1 MKKIMMIL
9 MIFMFAFTCVGG
21 SVFILAD
28 IPAAVQEDKDK
39 NASEDSGD
47 NETSTTASGY
57 WSSSSYY
64 DSSFEGGTG
73 TSSDPYL
80 ISNAG
85 QLARLAYLSN
95 SSSYYS
101 SYNSKTYQLTDDIDL
116 SAHYWIP
123 IGLKYA
129 FQGNFYGNYHTIKG
143 MTCYMSSG
151 TDSNY
156 YATADNANSYICALF
171 GKVYGDVAI
180 FNFSLSNVSITTA
193 SASMST
199 KYYKFSA
206 VAGLALASS
215 DNTPMIS
222 NVNLFGN
229 IKSSLTGTATEFL
242 MAGAV
247 CYTEGAVI
255 SNVSSYMT
263 MYDSSNMSTSS
274 SSTSIC
280 GGIAAFITSESF
292 VIECA
297 MLGYIDFYGFGGGNT
312 YAGGI
317 VGQLGGSSTLKT
329 SYVTRGG
336 YHTNTS
342 SCYMW
347 LSRHC
352 GGAIAGNLSDGGSK
366 VISCW
371 SFLSVKLNSGGTG
384 STFKGVIVGYNNG
397 TLTCNAYGAPFAS
410 NSTDLYGKQNGAI
423 SEIWGLQLSSFRQSS
438 TFNTYMKK
446 TGGENWYYGDWYYDA
461 TYYNHLNYGFPVL
474 KASLCYVSTLNNDYT
489 ATSYVTAVGT
499 GIDETYT
506 SGGNNST
513 AISTYALIGGSLLV
527 KSTRKA
533 GCCYRGIYTARGD
546 KVDSRVVD
554 SNSFTT
560 AYHQIGATTYDATY
574 GSKNCYLQ
582 VMYCPP
588 TTDYWQNNYASSFA
602 GGSGTSSSPYLI
614 SNAEQLA
621 RLAYLSN
628 DSSNYSAYQSKFYK
642 LTADIDLSGKIWTPI
657 GNKYPFTGDFNG
669 AGYTING
676 LTCRCF
682 NEIDPTYY
690 VADTTSSLIGYI
702 RIGLFGQVKGSLTNF
717 VLTNVDIGDDDELCI
732 PFYDI
737 FKYVYIGAVC
747 GQLTGNKTGSR
758 AGVYKVGAFGS
769 VSFYSVEGSMSMN
782 VGGLVGELSLD
793 ASILE
798 SFNSAYVKFETKY
811 VGAAIFG
818 VGGLA
823 GTMKGDSDTST
834 TYYPTIATSYNN
846 GSVSSYSIYTG
857 GLVGSVSKRA
867 YMYRSY
873 NIGKVSAAGFLGGLV
888 GGESDVFA
896 AYNCFS
902 DMDFGN
908 VYIVNRG
915 GKYVS
920 GSTSYKGVL
929 CGGSTTSS
937 VYSYCGYN
945 SEKGSAFG
953 TNTPST
959 TGLNSYT
966 SSSTYRPNY
975 NVSSY
980 PVYTSGSATWSKTTT
995 MATNSSATW
1004 TMPSSSYSYM
1014 NNRFPVLSWSLRY
1027 RSVATSFSQC
1037 GTTTI
1042 NITGVGASDTRTTAT
1057 STYAILGSDIS
1068 VKTTATSGSYGTYS
1082 GIYETNLSGTKEL
1095 AVTETSEYQFTK
1107 TSSFNQVRIAI
1118 SGSTTNAYV
1127 SFDVSSFTDS
1137 TNYKLCFVDNNT
1149 YSSANMNNA
1158 VSFSKIVFYKQTSS
1172 GSWSSVSL
1180 PSYTLSGA
1188 TLSNNTLT
1196 VSAVTG
1202 NYYSSKAV
1210 RIYNSGNLISSLSC
1224 TYSYPTTYGTYVK
1237 GGVYSNGVNAY
1248 YGVYSGNPVT
1258 TITKLVAYTPTES
1271 GVNYPSS
1278 TSTCGSFTINYYTSG
1293 NPFVSTTTTTSSSVS
1308 TIVTSRAYRPTTF
1321 TINANIEAWQFKGWY
1336 NSTSS
1341 TISTS
1346 TCAGTPTSTSSSY
1359 VWTPTNTTTTYVYAV
1374 FVPRTTSTIFNGAWT
1389 SEDGGATYSRKNTS
1403 SITTDSVACT
1413 YPSAYIKY
1421 VKQTYSAI
1429 INETQTTQ
1437 SSQTS
1442 STMLVV
1448 HTKGKKYDL
1457 GINPSSNYEFEGW
1470 YYISDN
1476 LTSDNISTASC
1487 ITTSTTFTTSTG
1499 TFPPGVFAKFK
1510 RKILTITAYVMTDES
1525 GYGTYTNTNTGG
1537 KPTYNF
1543 YNSSNQ
1549 LTTQTMSSVSVYP
1562 NSIQSGTPIMIAN
1575 TGVSS
1580 GYVYMGYSLGSGT
1593 SPNTNSMN
1601 TIIISSGTTTDITL
1615 RFYYKK
1621 VSGNTLQYISKNST
1635 EYASDYTVSFVSGYN
1650 FTKNAAGFYESQNF
1664 GMHNSYALAKVTFN
1678 LKTAGDV
1685 TFDVIN
1691 YAESSYDFGIFSNI
1705 DATLTTSSS
1714 ADNSNVYKSFSGLQ
1728 SPNITHVIYNNVSAG
1743 EHFVYVKYK
1752 KDGSAN
1758 AGYDSL
1764 QFRLATELSNHSY
1777 YYFEHGKYPQ
1787 SYVGD
1792 TLNNQMINDNANV
1805 TQTSSKISYFNGTS
1819 NVDIPIY
1826 KYNNEEYVRLK
1837 PDATFTIKLNGVSK
1851 TFSSSMYYYF
1861 KVEPIRWRVS
1871 NYEPTF
1877 PPTKWSSHGANYAGF
1892 SVVTDKILGV
1902 GAVNALTTKEGWR
1915 YVESN
1920 MYNNVK
1926 DSNSFVNPQLYFGT
1940 NDLAENWKYGA
1951 AGQQEKVVYDNGSIA
1966 SYNGIRVAAVGE
1978 ISNFASGIEPTINE
1992 NTLAKYARAEYTDF
2006 VGFMLKKDSGVYGEY
2021 WTRNLGNGINNGRT
2035 IDALGFQKNTW
2046 LNQVRGVRFA
2056 VLFNESSRIF

>member
-9 MIFMFAFTCVGG
+9 MVIMFAFTCVGE

-47 NETSTTASGY
+47 NETSATASGY

-64 DSSFEGGTG
+64 ASSFEGGTG

-80 ISNAG
+80 ISNAE

-263 MYDSSNMSTSS
+263 IYDSSNMSTSS

-292 VIECA
+292 VIKCA

-410 NSTDLYGKQNGAI
+410 SSTDLYGKQNGAI

-474 KASLCYVSTLNNDYT
+474 KASLCYVSTFDNDYT

-527 KSTRKA
+527 KSTGKA
-533 GCCYRGIYTARGD
+533 GCCYRGIYTARGV

-560 AYHQIGATTYDATY
+560 AYHQIGATTYDTTY

-690 VADTTSSLIGYI
+690 VADTTSSLISYI

-737 FKYVYIGAVC
+737 FKNVYIGAVC

-758 AGVYKVGAFGS
+758 ARVYKVGAFGS
-769 VSFYSVEGSMSMN
+769 VSFYSVEGSLNMN
-782 VGGLVGELSLD
+782 IGGLVGELSLD

-811 VGAAIFG
+811 GNTVCG
-818 VGGLA
+818 VGGLV
-823 GTMKGDSDTST
+823 GTMQGDSDTST
-834 TYYPTIATSYNN
+834 PYYPTIATSYNN
-846 GSVSSYSIYTG
+846 GSVSSYSMYTG
-857 GLVGSVSKRA
+857 GLVGHVSNA
-867 YMYRSY
+867 AQMYRSY
-873 NIGKVSAAGFLGGLV
+873 NIGTVSAWGFLGGLV
-888 GGESDVFA
+888 GNDNSKFA

-902 DMDFGN
+902 DMDFGS
-908 VYIVNRG
+908 VYITNRG

-920 GSTSYKGVL
+920 GGTSNKGVL
-929 CGGSTTSS
+929 CGWTSTST

-945 SEKGSAFG
+945 SEKGVAFG
-953 TNTPST
+953 LNTPST

-1057 STYAILGSDIS
+1057 STYAILGSGIS

-1188 TLSNNTLT
+1188 TLSNNNTLT

-1210 RIYNSGNLISSLSC
+1210 RIYNSGNQIGSLSC

-1258 TITKLVAYTPTES
+1258 TIAKVVAYTPTES

-1359 VWTPTNTTTTYVYAV
+1359 IWTPTNTTTTYVYAV

-1403 SITTDSVACT
+1403 SITTDSVTCT

-1499 TFPPGVFAKFK
+1499 TLPPGVFAKFK
-1510 RKILTITAYVMTDES
+1510 RKILTITAYVMTDD
-1525 GYGTYTNTNTGG
+1525 GGGTYTNSNVGG
-1537 KPTYNF
+1537 KPVYTY
-1543 YNSSNQ
+1543 YNASNVK
-1549 LTTQTMSSVSVYP
+1549 TTQDMSTASMYP
-1562 NSIQSGTPIMIAN
+1562 NSIQSGTPIRFTN
-1575 TGVSS
+1575 YGTSN
-1580 GYVYMGYSLGSGT
+1580 GYVYMGYSLGNGT
-1593 SPNTNSMN
+1593 TPTATTRGISV
-1601 TIIISSGTTTDITL
+1601 ISSGISSGITL

-1621 VSGNTLQYISKNST
+1621 VSGNTLKYVSKNST
-1635 EYASDYTVSFVSGYN
+1635 EYTSDYTVGQVSGYT
-1650 FTKNAAGFYESQNF
+1650 FAKNAAGFWESQNF
-1664 GMHNSYALAKVTFN
+1664 GVHNSYALVKVSFN
-1678 LKTAGDV
+1678 LKVAGDV
-1685 TFDVIN
+1685 VFEAIN
-1691 YAESSYDFGIFSNI
+1691 YAESSCDYGIFSNI
-1705 DATLTTSSS
+1705 DTTLTSSYTPDS
-1714 ADNSNVYKSFSGLQ
+1714 TNVYKSFVGQQ
-1728 SPNITHVIYNNVSAG
+1728 SASIKQVIYNNISAG
-1743 EHFVYVKYK
+1743 DHFVYIKYR
-1752 KDGSAN
+1752 KDGSVN
-1758 AGYDSL
+1758 SNNDSL
-1764 QFRLATELSNHSY
+1764 QFRLATEISNHSY

-1792 TLNNQMINDNANV
+1792 SLNNQMINDNSNV
-1805 TQTSSKISYFNGTS
+1805 TQTSAKITYFNGKT

-1826 KYNNEEYVRLK
+1826 KYKNEEYVRLK
-1837 PDATFTIKLNGVSK
+1837 PDADFTIKLNGVSK
-1851 TFSSSMYYYF
+1851 TFSTSMYYYF

-1871 NYEPTF
+1871 DYEPIAV
-1877 PPTKWSSHGANYAGF
+1877 PTRWGSYATNYAGF
-1892 SVVTDKILGV
+1892 AAVSDKVLGV

-1920 MYNNVK
+1920 LYNNVK
-1926 DSNSFVNPQLYFGT
+1926 DSNAYVDPQMYFGT
-1940 NDLAENWKYGA
+1940 NAVSENWRYGD
-1951 AGQQEKVVYDNGSIA
+1951 AGQQEKVVYDNGTIE
-1966 SYNGIRVAAVGE
+1966 SYNGIRVASVGE
-1978 ISNFASGIEPTINE
+1978 ISYFADGLESTINE

-2006 VGFMLKKDSGVYGEY
+2006 VGFMLKKSSGEYGEY
-2021 WTRNLGNGINNGRT
+2021 WTRNLGNAINNGKV
-2035 IDALGFQKNTW
+2035 IDKTGFQRNAW
-2046 LNQVRGVRFA
+2046 LNQMKGVRFA
-2056 VLFNESSRIF
+2056 VLFTESSRIF

>member
-39 NASEDSGD
+39 NASEDGGD

-215 DNTPMIS
+215 DNTPMIL
-222 NVNLFGN
+222 NINLFGN

-263 MYDSSNMSTSS
+263 IYDSSNMSTSS

-292 VIECA
+292 VIKCA

-527 KSTRKA
+527 KSTGKA

-560 AYHQIGATTYDATY
+560 AYHQIGATTYDTTY

-758 AGVYKVGAFGS
+758 ARVYKVGAFGS
-769 VSFYSVEGSMSMN
+769 VSFYSLEGSLNMN
-782 VGGLVGELSLD
+782 IGGLVGELSLD

-811 VGAAIFG
+811 GNTVCG
-818 VGGLA
+818 VGGLV
-823 GTMKGDSDTST
+823 GTMQGDSDTST
-834 TYYPTIATSYNN
+834 PYYPTIANCYNN
-846 GSVSSYSIYTG
+846 GSVSSYSMYTG
-857 GLVGSVSKRA
+857 GLVGHVSHSA
-867 YMYRSY
+867 QMYRSY
-873 NIGKVSAAGFLGGLV
+873 NIGTVSAWGFLGGLV
-888 GGESDVFA
+888 GNDNSKFA

-920 GSTSYKGVL
+920 GSASNKGVL
-929 CGGSTTSS
+929 CGWTSTST

-945 SEKGSAFG
+945 SEKGVAFG
-953 TNTPST
+953 LNTPST

-980 PVYTSGSATWSKTTT
+980 PVYTSGSATWDKTTT
-995 MATNSSATW
+995 MATGSSAVW

-1057 STYAILGSDIS
+1057 STYAILGSGIS

-1210 RIYNSGNLISSLSC
+1210 RIYNSGNQIGSLSC

-1258 TITKLVAYTPTES
+1258 TIAKVVAYTPTES

-1403 SITTDSVACT
+1403 SITTDSVTCT

-1499 TFPPGVFAKFK
+1499 TLPPGVFAKFK

-1685 TFDVIN
+1685 IFDVIN

>member
-1 MKKIMMIL
+1 
-9 MIFMFAFTCVGG
+9 MFAFTCVGG

-292 VIECA
+292 VIKCA

-527 KSTRKA
+527 KSTGKA
-533 GCCYRGIYTARGD
+533 GCCYRGIYTAKGD

-560 AYHQIGATTYDATY
+560 AYHQIGATTYDTTY

-758 AGVYKVGAFGS
+758 ARVYKVGAFGS

-811 VGAAIFG
+811 GYTVCG
-818 VGGLA
+818 VGGLV
-823 GTMKGDSDTST
+823 GTMQGDSDTST

-846 GSVSSYSIYTG
+846 GSVSSHSMYTG
-857 GLVGSVSKRA
+857 GLVGHVSNA
-867 YMYRSY
+867 AQMYRSY
-873 NIGKVSAAGFLGGLV
+873 NIGTVSAWGFLGGLV
-888 GGESDVFA
+888 GNDNSKFA

-902 DMDFGN
+902 DMDFGS
-908 VYIVNRG
+908 VYITNRG

-920 GSTSYKGVL
+920 GGTSNKGVL
-929 CGGSTTSS
+929 CGWTSTST

-945 SEKGSAFG
+945 SEKGVAFG
-953 TNTPST
+953 LNTPST

-1068 VKTTATSGSYGTYS
+1068 VKTTATSGSYVTYS

-1448 HTKGKKYDL
+1448 HTEGKKYDL

-1499 TFPPGVFAKFK
+1499 TLPPGVFAKFK
-1510 RKILTITAYVMTDES
+1510 RKVLAIAAYVMTDES

-1851 TFSSSMYYYF
+1851 TFSLSMYYYF

-1877 PPTKWSSHGANYAGF
+1877 PPTKWSSYGGNYAGF

-2021 WTRNLGNGINNGRT
+2021 WTRNLGNAINNGKV
-2035 IDALGFQKNTW
+2035 IDKTGFQRNAW
-2046 LNQVRGVRFA
+2046 LNQIKGVRFA
-2056 VLFNESSRIF
+2056 VLFMESSRIF

>member
-1 MKKIMMIL
+1 

-28 IPAAVQEDKDK
+28 IPAAVQENKDK

-222 NVNLFGN
+222 NINLFGN

-292 VIECA
+292 VIKCA

-527 KSTRKA
+527 KSTGKA

-560 AYHQIGATTYDATY
+560 AYHQIGATTYDTTY

-717 VLTNVDIGDDDELCI
+717 VLTNVDIGDDDELLI

-758 AGVYKVGAFGS
+758 ARVYKVGAFGS

-811 VGAAIFG
+811 GYTVCG
-818 VGGLA
+818 VGGLV
-823 GTMKGDSDTST
+823 GTMQGDSDTST

-846 GSVSSYSIYTG
+846 GSVSSHSMYTG
-857 GLVGSVSKRA
+857 GLVGHVSNA
-867 YMYRSY
+867 AQMYRSY
-873 NIGKVSAAGFLGGLV
+873 NIGTVSAWGFLGGLV
-888 GGESDVFA
+888 GNDNSKFA

-902 DMDFGN
+902 DMDFGS
-908 VYIVNRG
+908 VYITNRG

-920 GSTSYKGVL
+920 GGTSYKGVL
-929 CGGSTTSS
+929 CGWTSTST

-945 SEKGSAFG
+945 SEKGVAFG
-953 TNTPST
+953 LNTPST

-1057 STYAILGSDIS
+1057 STYAILGSGIS
-1068 VKTTATSGSYGTYS
+1068 VKTTATSGSYVTYS

-1107 TSSFNQVRIAI
+1107 TFSFNQVRIAI

-1188 TLSNNTLT
+1188 TLSNNNTLT

-1237 GGVYSNGVNAY
+1237 GGVYSNGANAY

-1403 SITTDSVACT
+1403 SITTDSVTCT

-1499 TFPPGVFAKFK
+1499 TLPPGVFAKFK

-1705 DATLTTSSS
+1705 DAILTTSSS

-1877 PPTKWSSHGANYAGF
+1877 PPTKWSSYGANYAGF

>member
-1 MKKIMMIL
+1 

-47 NETSTTASGY
+47 DETSATASGY

-292 VIECA
+292 VIKCA

-527 KSTRKA
+527 KSTGKA

-560 AYHQIGATTYDATY
+560 AYHQIGATTYDTTY

-657 GNKYPFTGDFNG
+657 GKNYPFLGNFNG

-690 VADTTSSLIGYI
+690 VADTTTSQIGYI
-702 RIGLFGQVKGSLTNF
+702 RIGLFGQAKGGLTDF
-717 VLTNVDIGDDDELCI
+717 VLTNVDIGDDDESCI
-732 PFYDI
+732 PFNDI
-737 FKYVYIGAVC
+737 FKYVYVGAVC
-747 GQLTGNKTGSR
+747 GQFTGNKGTR
-758 AGVYKVGAFGS
+758 ILIYKVGAFGS
-769 VSFYSVEGSMSMN
+769 VSFYSLEGTLNMN
-782 VGGLVGELSLD
+782 IGGLVGELSLD

-811 VGAAIFG
+811 GNTVCG
-818 VGGLA
+818 VGGLV
-823 GTMKGDSDTST
+823 GTMQGDSDTST
-834 TYYPTIATSYNN
+834 PYYPTIANCYNN
-846 GSVSSYSIYTG
+846 GSVSSYSMYTG
-857 GLVGSVSKRA
+857 GLVGHVSHSA
-867 YMYRSY
+867 QMYRSY
-873 NIGKVSAAGFLGGLV
+873 NIGTVSAWGFLGGLV
-888 GGESDVFA
+888 GNDNSKFA

-902 DMDFGN
+902 DMDFGS

-920 GSTSYKGVL
+920 GSASNKGVL
-929 CGGSTTSS
+929 CGWTSTST

-945 SEKGSAFG
+945 SEKGVAFG
-953 TNTPST
+953 LNTPST

-980 PVYTSGSATWSKTTT
+980 PVYTSGSATWDKTTT
-995 MATNSSATW
+995 MATGSSAVW

-1057 STYAILGSDIS
+1057 STYAILGSGIS
-1068 VKTTATSGSYGTYS
+1068 VKATATSGSYGTYS

-1210 RIYNSGNLISSLSC
+1210 RIYNSGNQIGSLSC

-1237 GGVYSNGVNAY
+1237 GGAYSNGTNAY

-1258 TITKLVAYTPTES
+1258 TVVKAVAYTSTES

-1278 TSTCGSFTINYYTSG
+1278 ISTCGSFTINYYTSG

-1403 SITTDSVACT
+1403 SITTDSVTCT

-1499 TFPPGVFAKFK
+1499 TLPPGVFAKFK

-1593 SPNTNSMN
+1593 TPNTNSKN
-1601 TIIISSGTTTDITL
+1601 AIIIPSGTTTNITL

-1877 PPTKWSSHGANYAGF
+1877 PPTKWSSYGANYAGF

>member
-1 MKKIMMIL
+1 

-47 NETSTTASGY
+47 NETSATASGY

-64 DSSFEGGTG
+64 ASSFEGGTG

-80 ISNAG
+80 ISNAA
-85 QLARLAYLSN
+85 QLARLAYFSN
-95 SSSYYS
+95 SSSYS

-129 FQGNFYGNYHTIKG
+129 FQGDFYGNYHTIKG

-171 GKVYGDVAI
+171 GKLYGDVLLL
-180 FNFSLSNVSITTA
+180 NFSMSNVSITTA
-193 SASMST
+193 SAAMST

-206 VAGLALASS
+206 VAGMALASS
-215 DNTPMIS
+215 DYNPMII

-229 IKSSLTGTATEFL
+229 IRSSLSGTATEFL
-242 MAGAV
+242 MAGVV
-247 CYTEGAVI
+247 CYTEGASI
-255 SNVSSYMT
+255 SNISNYMT

-280 GGIAAFITSESF
+280 GGIAAFITSKSF
-292 VIECA
+292 IMECA

-352 GGAIAGNLSDGGSK
+352 GGAIAGNLSDGGSE

-384 STFKGVIVGYNNG
+384 DTFKGVIVGYNNG
-397 TLTCNAYGAPFAS
+397 TLTCNAYGITLAS
-410 NSTDLYGKQNGAI
+410 SSADLYGKQNGAI
-423 SEIWGLQLSSFRQSS
+423 SEIWGLPLSSFRQSS
-438 TFNTYMKK
+438 TFNTYMGK
-446 TGGENWYYGDWYYDA
+446 TGGDRWYYGDWYYDA

-474 KASLCYVSTLNNDYT
+474 KASFCYVSTFENDYT
-489 ATSYVTAVGT
+489 ATSYVTATGT
-499 GIDETYT
+499 GIDTAYT

-513 AISTYALIGGSLLV
+513 AISTYALIGGNV
-527 KSTRKA
+527 MVRTTGET
-533 GCCYRGIYTARGD
+533 GCYFRALYTIRGD
-546 KVDSRVVD
+546 KIATSTST
-554 SNSFTT
+554 SNTYSTT
-560 AYHQIGATTYDATY
+560 YSYIGATSYDTTY
-574 GSKNCYLQ
+574 GSKSCYLQ
-582 VMYCPP
+582 VMYCAP

-628 DSSNYSAYQSKFYK
+628 DSSNYSTYQGLYYK

-657 GNKYPFTGDFNG
+657 GNKYPFLGKFDG

-690 VADTTSSLIGYI
+690 VADSTSSLMSYT
-702 RIGLFGQVKGSLTNF
+702 RIGLFGQVKGYLANF
-717 VLTNVDIGDDDELCI
+717 VLTNVDIGDDDESYI
-732 PFYDI
+732 SFNGT
-737 FKYVYIGAVC
+737 FKLVYVGAVC
-747 GQLTGNKTGSR
+747 GQLIGNKGTRSQIYQV
-758 AGVYKVGAFGS
+758 GVFGH
-769 VSFYSVEGSMSMN
+769 VSFYSLVGSVYMD
-782 VGGLVGELSLD
+782 VGGLVGQLSLD
-793 ASILE
+793 ASIQ
-798 SFNSAYVKFETKY
+798 SCFNSAYVKFESKY
-811 VGAAIFG
+811 NTSLAK
-818 VGGLA
+818 VGGIA
-823 GTMKGDSDTST
+823 GAMSGDDDTST
-834 TYYPTIATSYNN
+834 SYYPTIANCYNN
-846 GSVSSYSIYTG
+846 GSVSSYSGYTG
-857 GLVGSVSKRA
+857 GLVGSVSSKT

-873 NIGKVSAAGFLGGLV
+873 NIGEVRAYGRLGGLV
-888 GGESDVFA
+888 GIDNSNFF

-902 DMDFGN
+902 DTDFGS

-920 GSTSYKGVL
+920 GGASYKGEL
-929 CGGSTTSS
+929 CGGTTSS
-937 VYSYCGYN
+937 PTYSYCGYN

-953 TNTPST
+953 LGSPNT

-966 SSSTYRPNY
+966 SSSSSRPNY
-975 NVSSY
+975 SVSSY
-980 PVYTSGSATWSKTTT
+980 SVYINGSYTWDKTTT

-1027 RSVATSFSQC
+1027 RSVLTSFSQC

-1057 STYAILGSDIS
+1057 STYAVLGTGIS
-1068 VKTTATSGSYGTYS
+1068 VKTTPTSGSYGTYS

-1118 SGSTTNAYV
+1118 SGSTTNAYI

-1158 VSFSKIVFYKQTSS
+1158 VSFSNIVFYKQTSS
-1172 GSWSSVSL
+1172 GSWSSVIL

-1188 TLSNNTLT
+1188 TLSNNNTLT

-1210 RIYNSGNLISSLSC
+1210 RIYNSGNQIGSLSC

-1237 GGVYSNGVNAY
+1237 GGVYSNGSNAY

-1258 TITKLVAYTPTES
+1258 TIVRAVAYTPTES
-1271 GVNYPSS
+1271 GITYLSS
-1278 TSTCGSFTINYYTSG
+1278 TSTCGYFTIRYYTSG
-1293 NPFVSTTTTTSSSVS
+1293 NPFVTTTTTTSSSVS
-1308 TIVTSRAYRPTTF
+1308 TSVTSRAYRYTTF
-1321 TINANIEAWQFKGWY
+1321 NFTANIEAWQFKGWY

-1341 TISTS
+1341 TISAS

-1359 VWTPTNTTTTYVYAV
+1359 AWTPTNTTTTYVYAV
-1374 FVPRTTSTIFNGAWT
+1374 FVPRVTTAIFNGVWT
-1389 SEDGGATYSRKNTS
+1389 SEDGGQTYSRKSATS
-1403 SITTDSVACT
+1403 VTNLGITCS
-1413 YPSAYIKY
+1413 YPSAYVKY
-1421 VKQTYSAI
+1421 VNQTYSAI
-1429 INETQTTQ
+1429 TNTTQTTQ
-1437 SSQTS
+1437 NSQTS
-1442 STMLVV
+1442 YPMLIS
-1448 HTKGKKYDL
+1448 HTQGKKYEM
-1457 GINPSSNYEFEGW
+1457 GINSSSNYEFEGW
-1470 YYISDN
+1470 YYYSEN
-1476 LTSDNISTASC
+1476 LTSDNISNAYVLTD
-1487 ITTSTTFTTSTG
+1487 TTTFSGSSG
-1499 TFPPGVFAKFK
+1499 TLPPGFFAKFK
-1510 RKILTITAYVMTDES
+1510 RKVLTITAYVMTDES
-1525 GYGTYTNTNTGG
+1525 GYGIYSNTNTGG
-1537 KPTYNF
+1537 KPTYTS
-1543 YNSSNQ
+1543 YNASNQ
-1549 LTTQTMSSVSVYP
+1549 LTTQTMSSVSIYP
-1562 NSIQSGTPIMIAN
+1562 NSIQSGTPIRITN
-1575 TGVSS
+1575 TGTSS

-1601 TIIISSGTTTDITL
+1601 TIIISSGTTSDITL

-1635 EYASDYTVSFVSGYN
+1635 EYTSDYTVSFVSGYS
-1650 FTKNAAGFYESQNF
+1650 FAKNAAGFYESQNF
-1664 GMHNSYALAKVTFN
+1664 GIHNSYALAKVTFN
-1678 LKTAGDV
+1678 LKSAGDV

-1714 ADNSNVYKSFSGLQ
+1714 ADTSNVYKSFSGQQ
-1728 SPNITHVIYNNVSAG
+1728 SANITHVIYNNVSAG

-1752 KDGSAN
+1752 KDSSAN

-1792 TLNNQMINDNANV
+1792 TLNDQMINDNANV

-1837 PDATFTIKLNGVSK
+1837 PDATFTIKLNGASK

-1861 KVEPIRWRVS
+1861 KVKPIRWRVS
-1871 NYEPTF
+1871 NYEPTS
-1877 PPTKWSSHGANYAGF
+1877 PPTNWSAYGANYAGF
-1892 SVVTDKILGV
+1892 SAVSDKILGV

-1978 ISNFASGIEPTINE
+1978 ISNFASGIESTINE

-2021 WTRNLGNGINNGRT
+2021 WTRNLGNGINNGKT
-2035 IDALGFQKNTW
+2035 IDASGFQKNTW
-2046 LNQVRGVRFA
+2046 LNQMKGVRFA

>member
-1 MKKIMMIL
+1 

-39 NASEDSGD
+39 NASEDGGD

-263 MYDSSNMSTSS
+263 MYDTSNMSTSS

-527 KSTRKA
+527 KSTGKA

-560 AYHQIGATTYDATY
+560 AYHQIGATTYDTTY

-588 TTDYWQNNYASSFA
+588 KTDYWQNNYASSFA

-657 GNKYPFTGDFNG
+657 GKNYPFLGNFNG

-690 VADTTSSLIGYI
+690 VADTTTSQIGYI
-702 RIGLFGQVKGSLTNF
+702 RIGLFGQAKGGLTDF
-717 VLTNVDIGDDDELCI
+717 VLTNVDIGDDDESCI
-732 PFYDI
+732 PFNDI
-737 FKYVYIGAVC
+737 FKYVYVGAVC
-747 GQLTGNKTGSR
+747 GQFTGNKGTR
-758 AGVYKVGAFGS
+758 ILIYKVGAFGS
-769 VSFYSVEGSMSMN
+769 VSFYSLEGTLNMN
-782 VGGLVGELSLD
+782 IGGLVGELSLD

-811 VGAAIFG
+811 GNTVCG
-818 VGGLA
+818 VGGLV
-823 GTMKGDSDTST
+823 GTMQGDSDTST
-834 TYYPTIATSYNN
+834 PYYPTIANCYNN
-846 GSVSSYSIYTG
+846 GSVSSYSMYTG
-857 GLVGSVSKRA
+857 GLVGHVSHSA
-867 YMYRSY
+867 QMYRSY
-873 NIGKVSAAGFLGGLV
+873 NIGTVSAWGFLGGLV
-888 GGESDVFA
+888 GNDNSKFA

-920 GSTSYKGVL
+920 GSASNKGVL
-929 CGGSTTSS
+929 CGWTSTST

-945 SEKGSAFG
+945 SEKGVAFG
-953 TNTPST
+953 LNTPST

-1057 STYAILGSDIS
+1057 STYAILGSGIS

-1403 SITTDSVACT
+1403 SITTDSVTCT

-1705 DATLTTSSS
+1705 DAILTTSSS

-1992 NTLAKYARAEYTDF
+1992 NTLAKYARAEYTEF

>member
-1 MKKIMMIL
+1 
-9 MIFMFAFTCVGG
+9 MFAFTCVGG

-28 IPAAVQEDKDK
+28 IPAAVQENKDK

-222 NVNLFGN
+222 NINLFGN

-292 VIECA
+292 VIKCA

-527 KSTRKA
+527 KSTGKA

-560 AYHQIGATTYDATY
+560 AYHQIGATTYDTTY

-717 VLTNVDIGDDDELCI
+717 VLTNVDIGDDDELLI

-758 AGVYKVGAFGS
+758 ARVYKVGAFGS

-811 VGAAIFG
+811 GYTVCG
-818 VGGLA
+818 VGGLV
-823 GTMKGDSDTST
+823 GTMQGDSDTST

-846 GSVSSYSIYTG
+846 GSVSSHSMYTG
-857 GLVGSVSKRA
+857 GLVGHVSNA
-867 YMYRSY
+867 AQMYRSY
-873 NIGKVSAAGFLGGLV
+873 NIGTVSAWGFLGGLV
-888 GGESDVFA
+888 GNDNSKFA

-902 DMDFGN
+902 DMDFGS
-908 VYIVNRG
+908 VYITNRG

-920 GSTSYKGVL
+920 GGTSYKGVL
-929 CGGSTTSS
+929 CGWTSTST

-945 SEKGSAFG
+945 SEKGVAFG
-953 TNTPST
+953 LNTPST

-1057 STYAILGSDIS
+1057 STYAILGSGIS
-1068 VKTTATSGSYGTYS
+1068 VKTTATSGSYVTYS

-1107 TSSFNQVRIAI
+1107 TFSFNQVRIAI

-1188 TLSNNTLT
+1188 TLSNNNTLT

-1237 GGVYSNGVNAY
+1237 GGVYSNGANAY

-1403 SITTDSVACT
+1403 SITTDSVTCT

-1499 TFPPGVFAKFK
+1499 TLPPGVFAKFK

-1705 DATLTTSSS
+1705 DAILTTSSS

-1877 PPTKWSSHGANYAGF
+1877 PPTKWSSYGANYAGF